1 MTRQL
6 ISYAKHRGHPQ
17 DASAVTVVGH
27 YAQSYCYLG
36 SGTMEWTV
44 GRWWAGRVAAYWLL

>member
-6 ISYAKHRGHPQ
+6 ISYAKHLGHPQ